1 MKMQWR
7 IAGLTILSGAFLAA
21 PLSIVACA
29 NSNAQDFKSV
39 QAIVQKLNQNQ
50 QNLQMLKDRYSYD
63 EIQSLVQQDNGKP
76 FISELKEVRQLNEND
91 YVQAQIEQQE
101 IHQGWINFKLH
112 VKSLSNTQD
121 QATTKWLQVQYD
133 KTSAGSQPPLPS
145 EPVSPAPDLPSQ
157 PGPEQ
162 PPLPPTSP
170 PVEIPPVNPDVD
182 QTLLKE
188 VKSEVA
194 RINQANLSFKNP
206 TGQSTISYADV
217 NKINADNLL
226 NNYINGLSVNSGFQ
240 ARVVHLS
247 VDPYNLQNLAFNLQ
261 VNKSN
266 AIVMSERFVV
276 ALPLENLSPQ
286 AMVNQESQRFN
297 QLSLKPLYFENAQQL
312 DNGLNIIHEKN
323 VLKKIMPQ
331 VDFNRAGF
339 VYESQDFQRDYN
351 KKEIRFK
358 IVTKY
363 KGASS
368 ISQVITWKMINAN
381 TKFKT
386 PAFEAEMRRLASL
399 PLKLKNPNLTI
410 EQVRQLNV
418 NNFLSQ
424 LSGFTNNS
432 QFVYKVD
439 NILKSPNQGEISFQI
454 WLNHAGLA
462 HHGFPLED
470 MNYVNFKVKI
480 NLVASTS
487 ADAWDLNDDTYIKE
501 QATPITTGDNYLATP
516 GTNGESIK
524 PSSQQGTHPSTGIEP
539 NASLMKGKIFSELEK
554 NQLKNTFSL
563 GFESEGMAYA
573 FGTGWIL
580 DYQIPDN
587 GDYPTTWYF
596 ATNSHVIQN
605 LKVANDLMS
614 PERYEPETEPFQN
627 TKYLDLRTPKNP
639 QIGQSIDH
647 TGNRDQWLQAL
658 IPATNL
664 RTIFIGNDYLKT
676 SPSDFSHQG
685 NWASSEEYID
695 FAVLEVKFESP
706 EQAKMITQDYV
717 TETQRHFKYKQESL
731 LKQGVNPLNQ
741 GYSVIGFPAT
751 RQDAWWRPVELTSSR
766 SRSNEAPSAFTNLGS
781 APYYNSFVGKTGMFD
796 AALGL
801 SFFGY
806 NYREAYQLNT
816 FYTSSGLIYPV
827 DYGNLGEGSSG
838 SMLMDQ
844 NGFTTGI
851 HFAADNSASM
861 GFATALYSEGFNY
874 GGRFNRYNLQGY
886 DLIDGNRN
894 NQFPNQKI
902 SYRTNMLKLY
912 GNNVKTNLYPQGL
925 TNNLRPMN

>member
-50 QNLQMLKDRYSYD
+50 QNLQMLKDRYGYD

-145 EPVSPAPDLPSQ
+145 EPVSPAPGLPPQ

-162 PPLPPTSP
+162 PSLPPTSP

-188 VKSEVA
+188 VKAEVT

-206 TGQSTISYADV
+206 TGQPTISYADIS
-217 NKINADNLL
+217 KINVDNLL
-226 NNYINGLSVNSGFQ
+226 NNYINGLSVSSGFQ

-312 DNGLNIIHEKN
+312 DSGLNIIHEKN

-358 IVTKY
+358 IITKY

-368 ISQVITWKMINAN
+368 TSQVIT
-381 TKFKT
+381 
-386 PAFEAEMRRLASL
+386 
-399 PLKLKNPNLTI
+399 
-410 EQVRQLNV
+410 
-418 NNFLSQ
+418 
-424 LSGFTNNS
+424 
-432 QFVYKVD
+432 
-439 NILKSPNQGEISFQI
+439 
-454 WLNHAGLA
+454 
-462 HHGFPLED
+462 
-470 MNYVNFKVKI
+470 
-480 NLVASTS
+480 
-487 ADAWDLNDDTYIKE
+487 
-501 QATPITTGDNYLATP
+501 
-516 GTNGESIK
+516 
-524 PSSQQGTHPSTGIEP
+524 
-539 NASLMKGKIFSELEK
+539 
-554 NQLKNTFSL
+554 
-563 GFESEGMAYA
+563 
-573 FGTGWIL
+573 
-580 DYQIPDN
+580 
-587 GDYPTTWYF
+587 
-596 ATNSHVIQN
+596 
-605 LKVANDLMS
+605 
-614 PERYEPETEPFQN
+614 
-627 TKYLDLRTPKNP
+627 
-639 QIGQSIDH
+639 
-647 TGNRDQWLQAL
+647 
-658 IPATNL
+658 
-664 RTIFIGNDYLKT
+664 
-676 SPSDFSHQG
+676 
-685 NWASSEEYID
+685 
-695 FAVLEVKFESP
+695 
-706 EQAKMITQDYV
+706 
-717 TETQRHFKYKQESL
+717 
-731 LKQGVNPLNQ
+731 
-741 GYSVIGFPAT
+741 
-751 RQDAWWRPVELTSSR
+751 
-766 SRSNEAPSAFTNLGS
+766 
-781 APYYNSFVGKTGMFD
+781 
-796 AALGL
+796 
-801 SFFGY
+801 
-806 NYREAYQLNT
+806 
-816 FYTSSGLIYPV
+816 
-827 DYGNLGEGSSG
+827 
-838 SMLMDQ
+838 
-844 NGFTTGI
+844 
-851 HFAADNSASM
+851 
-861 GFATALYSEGFNY
+861 
-874 GGRFNRYNLQGY
+874 
-886 DLIDGNRN
+886 
-894 NQFPNQKI
+894 
-902 SYRTNMLKLY
+902 
-912 GNNVKTNLYPQGL
+912 
-925 TNNLRPMN
+925 